1 MYIIPDPQ
9 IPPSLLAVADNKPPE
24 KVGIVGAGKDV
35 VIQSVKRA
43 FEAELLVPVFYGD
56 KDDISACA
64 NDLEWD
70 ISAFEIVDASDEH
83 EAGHLAAMAAGR
95 GELDMLMKGQIHSD
109 TYLKAILNKEAGLRT
124 KERLTHVFSITFE
137 GIKGGG
143 DKPLLISD
151 AAVNASPDF
160 TTQKSI
166 IRNAVYVAHK
176 LGITCPKVAF
186 LSATETANPHIPS
199 SITAHELCLWAKDN
213 IDGALF
219 CGPLAFDL
227 CISPY
232 AANIKNITD
241 PVAGHADIIIVPEI
255 TVGNALMKAMVHMMG
270 ACTAGVVMGAK
281 VPVILTSRA
290 APPAARLA
298 SVALA
303 SLVSE

>member
-1 MYIIPDPQ
+1 MHIIPDPQ

-43 FEAELLVPVFYGD
+43 FEADLLVPVFYGD
-56 KDDISACA
+56 TSDIKKCA
-64 NDLEWD
+64 NDLNWD
-70 ISAFEIVDASDEH
+70 ISAFEIVQADDEH
-83 EAGHLAAMAAGR
+83 AAGHLAAMAAGR

-109 TYLKAILNKEAGLRT
+109 EYLKAILNKEAGLRT
-124 KERLTHVFSITFE
+124 KERLTHVFSITFDGSE
-137 GIKGGG
+137 
-143 DKPLLISD
+143 KPLLISD
-151 AAVNASPDF
+151 AAVNATPDF

-176 LGITCPKVAF
+176 LGIACPKVAF
-186 LSATETANPHIPS
+186 LSATETTNPHIPS
-199 SITAHELCLWAKDN
+199 SITAHELCVWAKDN
-213 IDGALF
+213 IENALF

-232 AANIKNITD
+232 AAKIKDITD

-255 TVGNALMKAMVHMMG
+255 TVGNALLKAMVHMMG
-270 ACTAGVVMGAK
+270 ACSAGVVMGAK

>member
-9 IPPSLLAVADNKPPE
+9 IPSSLLAVADHKPPE

-35 VIQSVKRA
+35 VMTSVKRA
-43 FEAELLVPVFYGD
+43 FEADLLVPVFYGD
-56 KDDISACA
+56 QCDIKKCA
-64 NDLEWD
+64 NDLDWD
-70 ISAFEIVDASDEH
+70 IDGFEIVHASDEH

-109 TYLKAILNKEAGLRT
+109 QYLKAILNKQAGLRT
-124 KERLTHVFSITFE
+124 KERLTHVFSITFDGSE
-137 GIKGGG
+137 
-143 DKPLLISD
+143 KPLLISD
-151 AAVNASPDF
+151 AAVNACPDF

-166 IRNAVYVAHK
+166 IHNAVYFAHK
-176 LGITCPKVAF
+176 LGIACPKVAF
-186 LSATETANPHIPS
+186 LSATETANPHIAS

-232 AANIKNITD
+232 AADIKNITD
-241 PVAGHADIIIVPEI
+241 PVAGHADVIIVPEI

-270 ACTAGVVMGAK
+270 ACSAGVVMGAK

>member
-1 MYIIPDPQ
+1 MHIIPDPQ

-43 FEAELLVPVFYGD
+43 FEADLLVPVFYGD
-56 KDDISACA
+56 TNDIKKCADDL
-64 NDLEWD
+64 NWD
-70 ISAFEIVDASDEH
+70 IRAFEIVQADDEH
-83 EAGHLAAMAAGR
+83 AAGHLAAMAAGR

-109 TYLKAILNKEAGLRT
+109 EYLKAILNKEAGLRT
-124 KERLTHVFSITFE
+124 KERLTHVFSITFDGSE
-137 GIKGGG
+137 
-143 DKPLLISD
+143 KPLLISD
-151 AAVNASPDF
+151 AAVNATPDF

-176 LGITCPKVAF
+176 LGIACPKVAF
-186 LSATETANPHIPS
+186 LSATETTNPHIPS
-199 SITAHELCLWAKDN
+199 SITAHELCVWAKDN
-213 IDGALF
+213 IENALF

-232 AANIKNITD
+232 AAKIKDITD

-255 TVGNALMKAMVHMMG
+255 TVGNALLKAMVHMMG
-270 ACTAGVVMGAK
+270 ACSAGVVMGAK

>member
-1 MYIIPDPQ
+1 MHVIPDPQ

-35 VIQSVKRA
+35 VIASVKRA

-56 KDDISACA
+56 TNDIKNCA
-64 NDLEWD
+64 DELEWD
-70 ISAFEIVDASDEH
+70 ISDFEIVHAGNEH
-83 EAGHLAAMAAGR
+83 EAGKMAAFAAGHDK
-95 GELDMLMKGQIHSD
+95 LDMLMKGQIHSD
-109 TYLKAILNKEAGLRT
+109 EYLKAILNKEAGLRT
-124 KERLTHVFSITFE
+124 KERLTHVFSITFDGSE
-137 GIKGGG
+137 KT
-143 DKPLLISD
+143 LLISD
-151 AAVNASPDF
+151 AAVNVSPDF

-166 IRNAVYVAHK
+166 IRNAVHVAHK
-176 LGITCPKVAF
+176 LGIARPKVAF

-199 SITAHELCLWAKDN
+199 SIVAHDLCQWAQDN
-213 IDGALF
+213 IEAAQF

-227 CISPY
+227 CISPW
-232 AANIKNITD
+232 AAKIKNISD

-255 TVGNALMKAMVHMMG
+255 TVGNALLKAMVHMMG
-270 ACTAGVVMGAK
+270 ACSAGVVMGAK